1 MRKELVGIPIVL
13 WICAAAW
20 LHTMIGG
27 GGYQLAVLHDDANF
41 LSSFSENVRN
51 RVRDSEQVV
60 EFDVGDENPSEAP
73 PEEEAPP
80 PDAIRPPKP
89 DAKKPDEPKKPD
101 AKKPDEPKKP
111 EEEKK
116 VVPVTPAP
124 PPQPPKDQR
133 IAVKQHVRPE
143 QEDNKSAQFI
153 ADEANKVDE
162 EKVATQTSHDED
174 DEHPAP
180 GGNHAGPNDEVGNA
194 ERTKVASTDEHA
206 GEKNRAPG
214 EKGTVFDFEKPTRPK
229 APSAKPGLTPPP
241 AGGDGRTAATPAKA
255 PKVEEP
261 VPTPPSG
268 ADVHDAPKGSWSFNP
283 FRGPAKQGSQSDK
296 SAQGQTGRKVEAPDN
311 PSSTKWLGLG
321 GTPGP
326 GQINLNLTNQSV
338 VASVGEDKLRK
349 ERTADGERRL
359 TAHRGSWRS
368 SNFDRW
374 RSAIENY
381 VTSVKPGNQTA
392 LNTARVPFATYLNGI
407 HNRIHPIFA
416 ESFLDSLAG
425 LPPTHP
431 LSNKAMHTNLE
442 IVLTKEGK
450 IVKMGITRTSGVTA
464 FDIAAL
470 DAVER
475 ASPFGPAPGAILSSD
490 GNVYLHWEFHRD
502 EVFACSTMNARPFM
516 LNLPSKEGTPE
527 MPPPGPKPTEADP
540 APGAR
545 HGLLGGPGRSAARF

>member
-1 MRKELVGIPIVL
+1 MRKQYVGIPIVL

-20 LHTMIGG
+20 FHTMIGG
-27 GGYQLAVLHDDANF
+27 GGYELAVLHDDANF
-41 LSSFSENVRN
+41 LDSFSA
-51 RVRDSEQVV
+51 RVRDRVRESEQTV
-60 EFDVGDENPSEAP
+60 EFDVGDESPSAAP
-73 PEEEAPP
+73 EDEEAPP
-80 PDAIRPPKP
+80 PEVVKPPKKDQEKP
-89 DAKKPDEPKKPD
+89 KDPAKPVEKPKEPKKED
-101 AKKPDEPKKP
+101 
-111 EEEKK
+111 EKK
-116 VVPVTPAP
+116 VAIPVQPAP
-124 PPQPPKDQR
+124 PPPPQPQKDQR
-133 IAVKQHVRPE
+133 IAVKQHVRPD

-174 DEHPAP
+174 DEKPAP

-194 ERTKVASTDEHA
+194 EKTKVANSEEHA

-214 EKGTVFDFEKPTRPK
+214 EKGTTLDIEKPAPVK
-229 APSAKPGLTPPP
+229 AAAKEPVASAKPAP

-261 VPTPPSG
+261 TPAPPSG
-268 ADVHDAPKGSWSFNP
+268 ADVPDSPTGSWSFNP
-283 FRGPAKQGSQSDK
+283 FSGNPKAGAANDK
-296 SAQGQTGRKVEAPDN
+296 SAQGKTGRKVDAPDK
-311 PSSTKWLGLG
+311 PSTTKWLGLG

-326 GQINLNLTNQSV
+326 GQINLNLNHQAVIAT
-338 VASVGEDKLRK
+338 VGEDKLRK
-349 ERTADGERRL
+349 ERNADGERRL

-381 VTSVKPGNQTA
+381 VTSVKAGNQTA
-392 LNTARVPFATYLNGI
+392 LNAARVPFATYLNGI

-416 ESFLDSLAG
+416 ESFLDSLSG
-425 LPPTHP
+425 LPEGHP
-431 LSNKAMHTNLE
+431 LNNKKMHTNLE
-442 IVLTKEGK
+442 IVLTKDGK

-475 ASPFGPAPGAILSSD
+475 ASPFGPAPGAILSTD

-516 LNLPSKEGTPE
+516 LNVPSKGEQPE
-527 MPPPGPKPTEADP
+527 MPPAGPKPTEGTAP
-540 APGAR
+540 AGSR
-545 HGLLGGPGRSAARF
+545 HGLRRSSGRAY

>member
-1 MRKELVGIPIVL
+1 MRKQYVGIPIVL

-20 LHTMIGG
+20 FHTMIGG
-27 GGYQLAVLHDDANF
+27 GGYELAVLHDDGNF
-41 LSSFSENVRN
+41 LDSFSS
-51 RVRDSEQVV
+51 RVRDRVRESEQTV
-60 EFDVGDENPSEAP
+60 EFDVGDETPSPAP
-73 PEEEAPP
+73 PDEEAPP
-80 PDAIRPPKP
+80 PAVVKPPKAIQDKP
-89 DAKKPDEPKKPD
+89 KDEKKPAAEKPKEPKKD
-101 AKKPDEPKKP
+101 
-111 EEEKK
+111 EEKK
-116 VVPVTPAP
+116 VVPVAPATP
-124 PPQPPKDQR
+124 PPQPQKDQR
-133 IAVKQHVRPE
+133 IAVKQHVKPD
-143 QEDNKSAQFI
+143 QDDNKNANHI

-162 EKVATQTSHDED
+162 EKVATQTSQDED

-180 GGNHAGPNDEVGNA
+180 AGNHAGPADEVGNA
-194 ERTKVASTDEHA
+194 QKTKIGSSDEHA

-214 EKGTVFDFEKPTRPK
+214 EKAATLEIEKTTRPK
-229 APSAKPGLTPPP
+229 AAPKDATASATPP

-255 PKVEEP
+255 PKAAE
-261 VPTPPSG
+261 PTPTAPSG
-268 ADVHDAPKGSWSFNP
+268 AAVLDAPKGSWSFNP
-283 FRGPAKQGSQSDK
+283 FKGPAKSGAETDK
-296 SAQGQTGRKVEAPDN
+296 SAQGTIGRKVEARDN
-311 PSSTKWLGLG
+311 PSTTKWLGLG
-321 GTPGP
+321 GSPGP
-326 GQINLNLTNQSV
+326 GQINLNLTHQAV

-392 LNTARVPFATYLNGI
+392 LNAARVPFATYLNGI

-425 LPPTHP
+425 LPATHP
-431 LSNKAMHTNLE
+431 LNNKNMHTNLE
-442 IVLTKEGK
+442 IVLTKDGK

-470 DAVER
+470 DSVER
-475 ASPFGPAPGAILSSD
+475 ASPFGPAPGAILSTD

-516 LNLPSKEGTPE
+516 LNVPGKAGEPE
-527 MPPPGPKPTEADP
+527 MPPAGPKPTEGSGP
-540 APGAR
+540 AGAR
-545 HGLLGGPGRSAARF
+545 HGAVEKRRLRAF